1 MMKSTFSKNI
11 LCFVAA
17 FGGLAHAYLIDPPT
31 TASSDTVQDCS
42 NWVVVSSSD
51 KCLTLAD
58 DNGITLAQFQ
68 TYVSMNSRETR
79 VWSNPA
85 IEPLRR
91 NLLRACKRKF
101 VLYRA
106 ELRYPTRTDLDQCSS
121 YKFNEANS
129 DQRHFNSNSNT
140 KPLYQQL

>member
-1 MMKSTFSKNI
+1 MTKSTFSKKV

-17 FGGLAHAYLIDPPT
+17 FGGLAHAYLIEPPT
-31 TASSDTVQDCS
+31 TALSDTIQDCT

-58 DNGITLAQFQ
+58 DNAITLAQFQ

-79 VWSNPA
+79 VWSNLA

-91 NLLRACKRKF
+91 NLLRAR
-101 VLYRA
+101 
-106 ELRYPTRTDLDQCSS
+106 
-121 YKFNEANS
+121 
-129 DQRHFNSNSNT
+129 
-140 KPLYQQL
+140 